1 MRDEDV
7 IPMNCM
13 ILTSIVLASRLEDSM
28 MLAVGLTH
36 SIYLQSHSSN
46 TLDITGPW
54 DPDSIRKMKKLN
66 NTSCEMEITFP
77 NNRFC
82 DLTLNVLETEKDSSV
97 DQAIIK
103 YNKVDNVLNV

>member
-13 ILTSIVLASRLEDSM
+13 ILTSIVLASRLEDSV
-28 MLAVGLTH
+28 MLTIWLV
-36 SIYLQSHSSN
+36 YPMYNQSDGSN
-46 TLDITGPW
+46 TDITGPW
-54 DPDSIRKMKKLN
+54 DPDSIRKMKKLK

-82 DLTLNVLETEKDSSV
+82 DLTLNVLETEQDSSA